1 MNMGPQI
8 RNKEKE
14 KTVKNRKPQLF
25 KTIGAL
31 LAVSTLS
38 IPLALSTAVARA
50 ASYPS
55 KPVRLITTTAP
66 GGITNEV
73 ARLIATKLSERLGK
87 QIVVDSR
94 SGGGGIVA
102 TEIASKAEPDGY
114 TLLFATGTHTTHTAL
129 QRKLPYDPIK
139 SFAPIAKLGSGPFA
153 LVVHPTVPAK
163 SMKELIELARQ
174 KPGELLFATAGLGGS
189 AHLGAELL
197 KIMANIDFR
206 VVHFRGGG
214 PAMIDLLGNH
224 SDAGIGALSQYLPHI
239 NSGKLRVLGTTGLK
253 RSAIL
258 PDVPSIV
265 EAAGLPGYEITIWW
279 GILAPVGTPAST
291 VNRLDKELRS
301 ILASDE
307 VKRWFLAQGAE
318 VGYMGPTDFGLFIKE
333 QITKWTSVVKKA
345 NIKVE

>member
-1 MNMGPQI
+1 MKNMN
-8 RNKEKE
+8 
-14 KTVKNRKPQLF
+14 PQLF
-25 KTIGAL
+25 RTIGVL
-31 LAVSTLS
+31 LAVSALS

-73 ARLIATKLSERLGK
+73 ARLMATKLSERLGK
-87 QIVVDSR
+87 QMVVDSR
-94 SGGGGIVA
+94 SGGGGIVG
-102 TEIASKAEPDGY
+102 TEMAARAEPDGY

-129 QRKLPYDPIK
+129 QRKLSYDPIK

-153 LVVHPTVPAK
+153 LVVHPNVPAK
-163 SMKELIELARQ
+163 SMKELIALAKQ
-174 KPGELLFATAGLGGS
+174 KPGELLFATSGLGAS

-197 KIMANIDFR
+197 KMMASIDFR
-206 VVHFRGGG
+206 VVHFKGGG
-214 PAMIDLLGNH
+214 LAMIDLLGNH
-224 SDAGIGALSQYLPHI
+224 SDAGIGALSQFLPHI
-239 NSGKLRVLGTTGLK
+239 NSGRLRVLGTAGVR

-258 PDVPSIV
+258 PAVPSIA

-279 GILAPVGTPAST
+279 GVLAPVGTPAPT
-291 VNRLDKELRS
+291 VNRLDKEINS

-307 VKRWFLAQGAE
+307 VKKWFLTQGAE
-318 VGYMGPTDFGLFIKE
+318 VGYMGPTEFGPFIKE